1 MPLIIIFVM
10 IILLSFVALVFQ
22 FVYLAEINPETNKLA
37 KITHKI
43 INSCKPI
50 RILLTGVNPL
60 VYAIYIQF
68 CILAIIIVI
77 ALF

>member
-1 MPLIIIFVM
+1 MPLIIIFFV
-10 IILLSFVALVFQ
+10 IILLSFIALVFQ
-22 FVYLAEINPETNKLA
+22 FVYLAEINPETSKLA

-43 INSCKPI
+43 INSNKII

-60 VYAIYIQF
+60 VYAIYIQI
-68 CILAIIIVI
+68 CILIIIIII

>member
-1 MPLIIIFVM
+1 MPLLIIFSI
-10 IILLSFVALVFQ
+10 IILLSFIALVFQ
-22 FVYLAEINPETNKLA
+22 FIYLGEINPETNKLA

-43 INSCKPI
+43 INSNKII